1 MKISYFKIK
10 QRNFSYFYRIM
21 EENIRFFEIVE
32 ELKSRGVL
40 SNYIQLAEVL
50 DTNKA
55 GVSDL
60 KNGRKKLSID
70 NIRRMKLSYP
80 FINVEYIIMGS
91 GNMMTEEEDE
101 NKSFIDDS
109 SNIYLIEKVAKQ
121 AEEIG
126 MLKQQI
132 EQLKEKNTDA
142 AGAICANVG

>member
-1 MKISYFKIK
+1 
-10 QRNFSYFYRIM
+10 M
-21 EENIRFFEIVE
+21 EENIRFFEVVE

-40 SNYIQLAEVL
+40 SDYIQLAGVL
-50 DTNKA
+50 ETNKA

-91 GNMMTEEEDE
+91 GSMVIDEKTE
-101 NKSFIDDS
+101 NTSFLNDS

-121 AEEIG
+121 ADEIG

>member
-1 MKISYFKIK
+1 
-10 QRNFSYFYRIM
+10 M
-21 EENIRFFEIVE
+21 EENIRFFEVVE

-40 SNYIQLAEVL
+40 SDYVQLAGVL
-50 DTNKA
+50 ETNKA

-91 GNMMTEEEDE
+91 GSMVIDEKAE
-101 NKSFIDDS
+101 NKSFLNDS

>member
-1 MKISYFKIK
+1 
-10 QRNFSYFYRIM
+10 
-21 EENIRFFEIVE
+21 
-32 ELKSRGVL
+32 
-40 SNYIQLAEVL
+40 
-50 DTNKA
+50 
-55 GVSDL
+55 
-60 KNGRKKLSID
+60 
-70 NIRRMKLSYP
+70 MKLSYP

-91 GNMMTEEEDE
+91 GSMVIDE
-101 NKSFIDDS
+101 KAENNSFLNDS

>member
-1 MKISYFKIK
+1 
-10 QRNFSYFYRIM
+10 M
-21 EENIRFFEIVE
+21 EENIRFFEVVE

-40 SNYIQLAEVL
+40 SDYIQLAGVL
-50 DTNKA
+50 GTNKA

-91 GNMMTEEEDE
+91 GSMLIDKEAE
-101 NKSFIDDS
+101 NKSFLNDS

>member
-1 MKISYFKIK
+1 
-10 QRNFSYFYRIM
+10 M
-21 EENIRFFEIVE
+21 EENIRFFEVVE

-40 SNYIQLAEVL
+40 SDYIQLAGVL
-50 DTNKA
+50 ETNKA

-70 NIRRMKLSYP
+70 NIRSMKLSYP

-91 GNMMTEEEDE
+91 GSMVIDE
-101 NKSFIDDS
+101 KAENNSFLNDS

>member
-1 MKISYFKIK
+1 
-10 QRNFSYFYRIM
+10 M
-21 EENIRFFEIVE
+21 EENIRFFEVVE

-40 SNYIQLAEVL
+40 SDYIQLAGVL
-50 DTNKA
+50 ETNKA

-91 GNMMTEEEDE
+91 GSMVIDEKTE
-101 NKSFIDDS
+101 NTSFLNDS

>member
-1 MKISYFKIK
+1 
-10 QRNFSYFYRIM
+10 M
-21 EENIRFFEIVE
+21 EENVRFFEVVE
-32 ELKSRGVL
+32 ELKNRGVL
-40 SNYIQLAEVL
+40 SDYIQLAGVL
-50 DTNKA
+50 ETNKA

-60 KNGRKKLSID
+60 KNGRKKLSVD

-91 GNMMTEEEDE
+91 GKMVIDEKTE
-101 NKSFIDDS
+101 NKSFLNDS

-132 EQLKEKNTDA
+132 EQLKGKNTDA
-142 AGAICANVG
+142 AGAICANAG

>member
-1 MKISYFKIK
+1 
-10 QRNFSYFYRIM
+10 M
-21 EENIRFFEIVE
+21 EENIRFFEVVE

-40 SNYIQLAEVL
+40 SDYIQLARVL
-50 DTNKA
+50 ETNKA

-91 GNMMTEEEDE
+91 GSMVIDEKTE
-101 NKSFIDDS
+101 NTSFLNDS

>member
-1 MKISYFKIK
+1 
-10 QRNFSYFYRIM
+10 M
-21 EENIRFFEIVE
+21 EENIRFFEVVE

-40 SNYIQLAEVL
+40 SDYIQLAGVL
-50 DTNKA
+50 ETNKA

-60 KNGRKKLSID
+60 KSGRKKLSID

-91 GNMMTEEEDE
+91 GSMVIDEKTE
-101 NKSFIDDS
+101 NTSFLNDS

-132 EQLKEKNTDA
+132 EQLKEKKYGCCRCNMCKCRLIF
-142 AGAICANVG
+142 GKKIPKY

>member
-1 MKISYFKIK
+1 
-10 QRNFSYFYRIM
+10 M
-21 EENIRFFEIVE
+21 EENIRFFEVVE

-40 SNYIQLAEVL
+40 SDYIQLAGVL
-50 DTNKA
+50 ETNKA

-91 GNMMTEEEDE
+91 GSMVIDE
-101 NKSFIDDS
+101 KAENNSFLNDS

>member
-1 MKISYFKIK
+1 
-10 QRNFSYFYRIM
+10 M
-21 EENIRFFEIVE
+21 EENIRFFEVVE

-40 SNYIQLAEVL
+40 SDYIQLAGVL
-50 DTNKA
+50 ETNKA

-91 GNMMTEEEDE
+91 GSMVIDE
-101 NKSFIDDS
+101 KAENNSFLNDS

-142 AGAICANVG
+142 DGAICANVG